1 MSLYDWL
8 EEDPKFRRMGEE
20 KYREGLAAGFIE
32 GKAEGLAKA
41 KAEALAELRG
51 NILKILRV
59 RFPRLVGETWNAI
72 DEIDSIKTLTQLLMK
87 FAVAPDE
94 DAARRVLEAHIQQQ

>member
-32 GKAEGLAKA
+32 GIAKA
-41 KAEALAELRG
+41 KAEDLAELRG
-51 NILKILRV
+51 DILKILRV

-72 DEIDSIKTLTQLLMK
+72 DEIDSIKTLTQLLMD

-94 DAARRVLEAHIQQQ
+94 DEARRALEAHTQQQ